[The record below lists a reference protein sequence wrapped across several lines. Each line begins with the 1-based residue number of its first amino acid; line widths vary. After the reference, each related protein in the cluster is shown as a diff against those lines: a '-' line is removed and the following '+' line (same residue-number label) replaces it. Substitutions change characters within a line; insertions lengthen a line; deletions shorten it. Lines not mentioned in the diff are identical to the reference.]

1 MELEAKVEEVGLKIK
16 KLRKQKDLALKD
28 LAALVGTTSS
38 FLSQVENNKTALS
51 ISVLKRISEALDVKM
66 SYLLGEEAEVPPE
79 IKYMVVKKNERK
91 TLQNFGNGI
100 KLQFLTTLD
109 KTHLLEPT
117 IHVLAPRALSGIPP
131 YSHGG
136 QEIIFL
142 LSGRIILHLADREVK
157 LEAGDS
163 CFFNSELEH
172 SFESTMDVGETEIL
186 CVSSQVFFD

>member
-1 MELEAKVEEVGLKIK
+1 MDEVGLKIK
-16 KLRKQKDLALKD
+16 GLRKQKGLALKD

-51 ISVLKRISEALDVKM
+51 ISVLKRIAEALEVKM
-66 SYLLGEEAEVPPE
+66 SFLLGEEAVAPPE
-79 IKYMVVKKNERK
+79 IKYLVVKKDERK
-91 TLQNFGNGI
+91 TLQNFGTGL

-109 KTHLLEPT
+109 KSHLLEPT
-117 IHVLAPRALSGIPP
+117 IHVLAPRAISGIPP
-131 YSHGG
+131 YKHGG

-142 LSGRIILHLADREVK
+142 LSGRIILHLADRNVP

-163 CFFNSELEH
+163 CFFDSEVEH
-172 SFESTMDVGETEIL
+172 SFESTMDAGETEIL